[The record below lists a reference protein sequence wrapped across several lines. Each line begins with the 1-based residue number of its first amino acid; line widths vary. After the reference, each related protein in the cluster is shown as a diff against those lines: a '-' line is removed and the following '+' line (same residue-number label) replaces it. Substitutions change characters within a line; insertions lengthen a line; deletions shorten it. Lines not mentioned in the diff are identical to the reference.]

1 MERGPALHSFI
12 RQKFETASSTGSLS
26 SGYNAGI
33 MINVRTDFIGP
44 VARQVLLPGLNIRVL
59 GNTSRGIF
67 LAMPSGWAIFLSNE
81 KYPGPLTIN
90 LGQYPQAFSTL
101 EPGDPVRLMGSNL
114 EFGGHP
120 LRVNLSGA
128 REWTPPARP
137 EAALPDD
144 QVRERIAWTIQHTLA
159 EEELFS
165 EEELIGLAHGLKSGQ
180 VEEVVKGL
188 VNLLGRGPGLTPA
201 GDDLASGLLLALNR
215 WKENFP
221 TIPVVELGE
230 RLVFLAANRTTML
243 SANLIACAQQGLAD
257 ERLILALDGLV
268 AGTLEVETCA
278 AYLRGWGHTSGGSA
292 LLGMA
297 VAFGKTR

>member
-1 MERGPALHSFI
+1 V
-12 RQKFETASSTGSLS
+12 SL
-26 SGYNAGI
+26 
-33 MINVRTDFIGP
+33 INVSTDLIGP
-44 VARQVLLPGLNIRVL
+44 VARQVLLPGLDIRVL

-90 LGQYPQAFSTL
+90 LGQYPGAFSTL
-101 EPGDPVRLMGSNL
+101 EPGDPVRLVGSSL
-114 EFGGHP
+114 EFGGHS
-120 LRVNLSGA
+120 LRVILSSV
-128 REWTPPARP
+128 REWAPPARP
-137 EAALPDD
+137 ATALPAD
-144 QVRERIAWTIQHTLA
+144 QVRERMAWTIQHTRA

-165 EEELIGLAHGLKSGQ
+165 EAELNGLALGLKSRQ
-180 VEEVVKGL
+180 VEDVTQGM

-201 GDDLASGLLLALNR
+201 GDDLASGLLLTLNR
-215 WKENFP
+215 WKDNFP
-221 TIPVVELGE
+221 TFPVAELSE
-230 RLVFLAANRTTML
+230 KLAALASNRTTML

-268 AGTLEVETCA
+268 AGTLDLETCA

-297 VAFGKTR
+297 LAFQMLKV